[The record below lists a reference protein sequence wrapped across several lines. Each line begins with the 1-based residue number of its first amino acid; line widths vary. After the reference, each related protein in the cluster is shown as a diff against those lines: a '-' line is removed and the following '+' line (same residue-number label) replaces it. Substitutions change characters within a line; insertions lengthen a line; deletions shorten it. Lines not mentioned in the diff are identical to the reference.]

1 MTDNLITCDKCG
13 GDAAYVQEVTPQ
25 VKTYFCFGCGYQS
38 NSLMKE
44 GEEFYEAQI
53 SILPELYKD
62 LAYTDKDGKI
72 WMPSVINVPDKGMV
86 FIQGTNINNW
96 DWVGVKAV
104 PVKEEEKI
112 KYPIP
117 GKKNEYYSYRMDMT
131 SMKKFGKE
139 GFMDS
144 LSYTEL
150 LPE

>member
-104 PVKEEEKI
+104 SIKEEEKI

-139 GFMDS
+139 GFMDA